1 MEEDQ
6 NNNPRKKA
14 ICTVNIFIY
23 KKVDSIFAPVDDIKN
38 LDVQLVQSNE
48 ELLSI
53 AYNQQQQKK
62 LLEIQK

>member
-1 MEEDQ
+1 ML

-14 ICTVNIFIY
+14 ICTVTIFIY

-53 AYNQQQQKK
+53 TYNQQQK